1 MAETGTSFQSL
12 TRPLRME
19 ITHATSV
26 QPKFLGESLTFD
38 DVLLVPAFSEVLP
51 REVDI
56 SSQLTRN
63 IRLKV
68 PIVSAAMDTVTD
80 KSLAIA
86 IARQGG
92 IGIIHKNMTIADQ
105 ADQVRAVK
113 RSESGMIIDPVT
125 LNPDAKISDAF
136 DLMRKHSI
144 GGIPVTDKKGKL
156 VGILT
161 NRDLR
166 FETNGNRL
174 VKELMTK
181 KNLVTAPLGTNLLQ
195 ARDILQQRKIEKL
208 PVVDDRYHLVG
219 LITYKDIMK
228 GVNYPNACKDSFGRL
243 VVGAAVGVT
252 HDVEERVTELVKV
265 GVDVICV
272 DTAHGHSFGVLEGVK
287 RLKLKFPDL
296 QIIGGNVA
304 TGEGAKALVDA
315 GVDGVKVGVGP
326 GSICTTRIVAGV
338 GVAQLSAI
346 FNASSAIL
354 GSGVPVIADGG
365 IRYTG
370 DIVKAL
376 SAGAST
382 IMAGSLFAGVEEAPG
397 ETIIFDGRKFKSYR
411 GMGSLGAMQ
420 LGSKDRYFQD
430 VEDDIKKLVP
440 EGIEGRIPYKGTLQE
455 VMVQYIGGLRAGMG
469 YCGAGT
475 IEELQRKSQFVKI
488 TNAGMTESH
497 PHNIIITRESP
508 NYSRS

>member
-1 MAETGTSFQSL
+1 METKF
-12 TRPLRME
+12 
-19 ITHATSV
+19 ATSA

-38 DVLLVPAFSEVLP
+38 DVLLVPAYSEVLP

-56 SSQLTRN
+56 SGQLTRS
-63 IRLKV
+63 IRLNV

-80 KSLAIA
+80 KNLAIA

-92 IGIIHKNMTIADQ
+92 IGMIHKNMSISDQ

-113 RSESGMIIDPVT
+113 RSEAGMIIDPVT
-125 LNPDAKISDAF
+125 LHPEAKIADAL

-144 GGIPVTDKKGKL
+144 GGIPVTDRKGKL

-166 FETNGNRL
+166 FETDRNRL
-174 VKELMTK
+174 VRELMTK
-181 KNLVTAPLGTNLLQ
+181 KNLVTAPLGTTLEQ
-195 ARDILQQRKIEKL
+195 ARDILQFRKIEKL
-208 PVVDDRYHLVG
+208 PVVDDMFHLVG

-228 GVNYPNACKDSFGRL
+228 GVNFPNACKDSFGRL

-252 HDVEERVTELVKV
+252 QDVEDRVKALVHV

-272 DTAHGHSFGVLEGVK
+272 DTAHGHSRGVLESIK
-287 RLKLKFPDL
+287 DLKLKFPKL

-304 TGEGAKALVDA
+304 TGGGAKALVDA
-315 GVDGVKVGVGP
+315 GADGVKVGVGP

-346 FNASSAIL
+346 YNASQAIL
-354 GSGVPVIADGG
+354 GSGVPIIGDGG

-382 IMAGSLFAGVEEAPG
+382 IMAGSLFAGVDEAPG

-475 IEELQRKSQFVKI
+475 VEELQEKTQFVKI

>member
-1 MAETGTSFQSL
+1 MDTKKMTAES
-12 TRPLRME
+12 
-19 ITHATSV
+19 
-26 QPKFLGESLTFD
+26 KFLGESLTYD
-38 DVLLVPAFSEVLP
+38 DVLLVPAYSEVLP

-56 SSQLTRN
+56 SSQLTRS
-63 IRLKV
+63 IRINV
-68 PIVSAAMDTVTD
+68 PVVSAAMDTVTD
-80 KSLAIA
+80 KNLAIA

-92 IGIIHKNMTIADQ
+92 IGMIHKNMSIADQ

-113 RSESGMIIDPVT
+113 RSEAGMIIDPVT
-125 LNPDAKISDAF
+125 LHPEARIADAL
-136 DLMRKHSI
+136 DLMKKYSI
-144 GGIPVTDKKGKL
+144 GGIPITDKKGKL

-166 FETNGNRL
+166 FETDRNRL
-174 VKELMTK
+174 VRDLMTK
-181 KNLVTAPLGTNLLQ
+181 KNLVTVPLGTTLEQ
-195 ARDILQQRKIEKL
+195 ARDILQQLKIEKL
-208 PVVDDRYHLVG
+208 PVVDDKYHLVG

-228 GVNYPNACKDSFGRL
+228 GVNFPNACKDSFGRL

-252 HDVEERVTELVKV
+252 TDTEERVTALVAV

-272 DTAHGHSFGVLEGVK
+272 DTAHGHSRGVLEEVK
-287 RLKLKFPDL
+287 RLKIKFPKL

-315 GVDGVKVGVGP
+315 GADGVKVGVGP

-338 GVAQLSAI
+338 GVAQLSAV
-346 FNASSAIL
+346 FNAARAIQ
-354 GSGVPVIADGG
+354 GSGVPIIGDGG

-376 SAGAST
+376 AAGAST

-440 EGIEGRIPYKGTLQE
+440 EGIEGRVPYKGTLQE

-469 YCGAGT
+469 YCGSAT
-475 IEELQRKSQFVKI
+475 VEELQEKAQFVKI